1 MEPAPVST
9 GEGKPL
15 SFILKMCVIKFKD
28 HAINAGPFYFVTII
42 FLGELGCPF
51 QKNYSQQHNH
61 I

>member
-15 SFILKMCVIKFKD
+15 SFILKMCIIKFED

-42 FLGELGCPF
+42 FLGELAC
-51 QKNYSQQHNH
+51 
-61 I
+61 